1 MRPACARAPA
11 ERPGAGET
19 MRRAAAALV
28 VVLGVLGGM
37 LGQSACAQGSAPWPQ
52 RPLRI
57 LVTFP
62 PGGGTDIL
70 ARLIAQEISPLLGQ
84 PVLVENRPGGNG
96 SIASEAVARSAP
108 DGLTLLMVTSSFAIN
123 AVVLQGLPFDTA
135 RDFLPVTLVATT
147 PLMIAITPTMSAR
160 NVAEF
165 VALLKSRPGTLAYTS
180 CGNGS
185 PQQLAG
191 EMFKMMTGTDMAHV
205 PYKGCAPALTDV
217 LAGVAPVAINTAAN
231 ILPHAQ
237 QGRLRVLGVTSRT
250 RIAVAPEVPTIAEQG
265 LPGYEVDQWF
275 GLMAPAQTPLPIA
288 DRIHAAV
295 SQGLSRKAVQEK
307 LLAQGFAP
315 GISTPREAAAI
326 LAADLER
333 FGRLARTIGLKVD

>member
-1 MRPACARAPA
+1 M
-11 ERPGAGET
+11 
-19 MRRAAAALV
+19 LV
-28 VVLGVLGGM
+28 VALGVLGSV
-37 LGQSACAQGSAPWPQ
+37 LGQSALAQAAAAWPQ

-70 ARLIAQEISPLLGQ
+70 ARLIAQEISPILGQ

-108 DGLTLLMVTSSFAIN
+108 DGLTLLMVTSSFALN

-147 PLMIAITPTMSAR
+147 PLMIAVTPQIAAR

-165 VALLKSRPGTLAYTS
+165 VALLKARPGALAYTS

-191 EMFKMMTGTDMAHV
+191 EMFKMMTSTDMTHV
-205 PYKGCAPALTDV
+205 PYKGCAQALTDV
-217 LAGVAPVAINTAAN
+217 LGGVAPVAINTAAN
-231 ILPHAQ
+231 ILPHVQ
-237 QGRLRVLGVTSRT
+237 QGRLRVIGVTSRT
-250 RIAVAPEVPTIAEQG
+250 RIAVAPEVPTVAEQG

-275 GLMAPAQTPLPIA
+275 GLMAPAQTPMAIA
-288 DRIHAAV
+288 ESVHAAV
-295 SQGLSRKAVQEK
+295 LQGLSRKAVQDK
-307 LLAQGFAP
+307 LVAQGFAP

-326 LAADLER
+326 LAADLDR
-333 FGRLARTIGLKVD
+333 FGRLSRTIGLKVD